1 MGKMSDYV
9 IECQENEHLI
19 HEAFK
24 KFLDNNKDNKAY
36 INREI
41 LTDVL
46 ENTVDVH
53 SAKQEWFE
61 INFLKELENY
71 LDVMPEMFVD
81 DLWQVN
87 KHCHDVLYSE
97 FEEFLQDM

>member
-1 MGKMSDYV
+1 MSDYV
-9 IECQENEHLI
+9 ITCQENEHLI

-61 INFLKELENY
+61 TNFLKELENY
-71 LDVMPEMFVD
+71 LDGPDLYVD

-87 KHCHDVLYSE
+87 KHCHDVLYNE

>member
-1 MGKMSDYV
+1 MSDYV
-9 IECQENEHLI
+9 IDCQENEWRI

-24 KFLDNNKDNKAY
+24 KFLNDNKDNKAY

-46 ENTVDVH
+46 ENAVDVH
-53 SAKQEWFE
+53 SAKQKWFE
-61 INFLKELENY
+61 NNFLKELDNQ
-71 LDVMPEMFVD
+71 LVGLAFFLQATT
-81 DLWQVN
+81 LWEVN
-87 KHCHDVLYSE
+87 EHCHYILYSE

>member
-1 MGKMSDYV
+1 MSDYV

-24 KFLDNNKDNKAY
+24 KFLDDNKDNKAY

-61 INFLKELENY
+61 NNFFNELDFQ
-71 LDVMPEMFVD
+71 LQGSKLHAG

-87 KHCHDVLYSE
+87 KHCHDILYRE

>member
-24 KFLDNNKDNKAY
+24 KFLDDNKDNKAY

-41 LTDVL
+41 LTNVL

-53 SAKQEWFE
+53 SSKQEWFE
-61 INFLKELENY
+61 TNFFNELDFQ
-71 LDVMPEMFVD
+71 LQGSKLQADA
-81 DLWQVN
+81 LWEVN